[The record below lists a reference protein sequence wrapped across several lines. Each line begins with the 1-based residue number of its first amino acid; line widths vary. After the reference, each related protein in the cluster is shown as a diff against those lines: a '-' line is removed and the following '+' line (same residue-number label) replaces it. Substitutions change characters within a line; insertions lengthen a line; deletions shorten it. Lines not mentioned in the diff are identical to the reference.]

1 MKKTTYQI
9 VIGKYEFVVAVVK
22 TTESRIVLY
31 EEDRIT
37 YFSRIS
43 QKYADY
49 IYEMQ
54 ESGYKFK
61 DISGE
66 DFRTKYNSRQYM
78 GGNKPVTISL
88 G

>member
-1 MKKTTYQI
+1 MEKTTYQI

-22 TTESRIVLY
+22 TTKSQIILH

-37 YFSRIS
+37 YFAPDS
-43 QKYADY
+43 QKYADH

-61 DISGE
+61 DISGD
-66 DFRTKYNSRQYM
+66 DFRTKYNKPHI
-78 GGNKPVTISL
+78 GGNKTIAISL